1 MTDATKTA
9 ILNTVN
15 DLFFAG
21 RIHDTC
27 TTDGIQLDCVGCP
40 FRSHYIDHPT
50 DEWADGAYY
59 QGLCERERLWWGC
72 AKWED
77 DMGDDL

>member
-1 MTDATKTA
+1 MTNATQTT
-9 ILNTVN
+9 ILNTVAA
-15 DLFFAG
+15 LFFAG

-27 TTDGIQLDCVGCP
+27 TADGIDCECVGCP

-50 DEWADGAYY
+50 DEEADGAYY
-59 QGLCERERLWWGC
+59 KGLCETEALWWGC
-72 AKWED
+72 AKWEH